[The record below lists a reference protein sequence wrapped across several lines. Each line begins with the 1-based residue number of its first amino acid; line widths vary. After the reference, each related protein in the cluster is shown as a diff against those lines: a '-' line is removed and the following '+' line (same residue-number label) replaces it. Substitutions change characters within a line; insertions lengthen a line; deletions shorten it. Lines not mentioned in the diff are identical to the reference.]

1 MKNCPYCGQQNP
13 EENQFCNKCGA
24 DMVNIPELE
33 TVYID
38 PPKHDAIQSILPRNE
53 QFSQS
58 VWDKGSVKFI
68 LYLHCIFIPIVG
80 LILALLV
87 SITPFRGQKELSSKL
102 ITCACIAA
110 IVWLILAFTIGFLI
124 GFIAAF

>member
-58 VWDKGSVKFI
+58 VWD
-68 LYLHCIFIPIVG
+68 
-80 LILALLV
+80 
-87 SITPFRGQKELSSKL
+87 
-102 ITCACIAA
+102 
-110 IVWLILAFTIGFLI
+110 
-124 GFIAAF
+124 

>member
-24 DMVNIPELE
+24 DMVNNPELE

-110 IVWLILAFTIGFLI
+110 IVWLILALTIGFLI